1 MNEDFNEAIQAFEL
15 HLGNRKYDDEITV
28 KQTVLIRHD
37 NRQTILANVAKPA
50 QPVRVYFSN
59 TVLRKTI
66 MRHFDEFPEDF
77 FKRTGVKQTTFQKV
91 AFKGRSLSR
100 STSAVNRRIMAQR
113 YASMHLRKNQPA
125 ATSLRDPRKHI

>member
-91 AFKGRSLSR
+91 AFKGRNLSR
-100 STSAVNRRIMAQR
+100 STSVVNCRIMAQR
-113 YASMHLRKNQPA
+113 YASMHSRLM
-125 ATSLRDPRKHI
+125 SC